1 MVLARISDVLRTVG
15 IVASEPVGRLLTAFD
30 EGTCV
35 KESVL
40 EGCNR
45 DSAMEAIIDTSLAGT
60 SIVIGE
66 GDGGVVTGALDGRG
80 PDGGLPLADGSTVV
94 GSGIMTMGVKS

>member
-1 MVLARISDVLRTVG
+1 MVLAGISDVLRTVD
-15 IVASEPVGRLLTAFD
+15 IVASEPVGRLLAAFD
-30 EGTCV
+30 AGTCV
-35 KESVL
+35 KVSVL

-66 GDGGVVTGALDGRG
+66 GDGGVVTGTLDGRG
-80 PDGGLPLADGSTVV
+80 PDGGLLLADGSMAV

>member
-1 MVLARISDVLRTVG
+1 MLAWISDVLRTVG
-15 IVASEPVGRLLTAFD
+15 IVASEPVGRLLAAFD

-40 EGCNR
+40 EACNR
-45 DSAMEAIIDTSLAGT
+45 DSAMEAITDTSLAGT

-66 GDGGVVTGALDGRG
+66 GDGGVVTGTLDGRG
-80 PDGGLPLADGSTVV
+80 PDGGLPLADGSTAV
-94 GSGIMTMGVKS
+94 GSGIMTMGVKF

>member
-1 MVLARISDVLRTVG
+1 MVLAGISDVLKTVG
-15 IVASEPVGRLLTAFD
+15 IVASEPIGGLLAAFD

-45 DSAMEAIIDTSLAGT
+45 DSAREAITNTSLAGT

-66 GDGGVVTGALDGRG
+66 GDGGVVTGAFDGRG
-80 PDGGLPLADGSTVV
+80 PDGGLPDGSTVA
-94 GSGIMTMGVKS
+94 GSGIMTIGVKS

>member
-1 MVLARISDVLRTVG
+1 MLAGISDVLRTVG
-15 IVASEPVGRLLTAFD
+15 IVASEPVGRLLAAFD

-45 DSAMEAIIDTSLAGT
+45 DSAIEAITDTSLAGT

-66 GDGGVVTGALDGRG
+66 GDGGVVTGTLDGRG
-80 PDGGLPLADGSTVV
+80 PDGELLLSNGSTVV

>member
-1 MVLARISDVLRTVG
+1 MALAGISDVLRTVG
-15 IVASEPVGRLLTAFD
+15 VVASEPVGRLLAAFD
-30 EGTCV
+30 EGTCA

-40 EGCNR
+40 ESCNR
-45 DSAMEAIIDTSLAGT
+45 DSTMEAIIDTSLAGT

-66 GDGGVVTGALDGRG
+66 GDGWVVTNTLDGRG
-80 PDGGLPLADGSTVV
+80 PDGGLPLADGSTAV